1 MVLKQALKL
10 SQVSRLSQTDLY
22 DACKE
27 RHINYPSHSLDL
39 EIRALLARA
48 IAGGEGVL
56 CTHCLAT
63 KCQSQTIETPVKE
76 PKKDSKTEPQKVGG
90 TEAVE
95 KEANPFEEYSA
106 ASSPGKPEVVEEKP
120 SASKQAEPAGNEV
133 SDPATPEA
141 EVQVTPPR
149 LDAKVPFAWTPA
161 EKPTRTNLLSGNR
174 SGKRFDTATDCKVC
188 GKVKRPEWK
197 KDAPPSSHGATCAW
211 CRQRLVF
218 HGRKH
223 LGLKVAGTMEDFS
236 KDQLEA
242 IICESKELRAQWQTK
257 DDQALERSERRAK
270 RLKKK

>member
-106 ASSPGKPEVVEEKP
+106 ASSPGKPEVVTH
-120 SASKQAEPAGNEV
+120 GNNKEQFICWLRV
-133 SDPATPEA
+133 FSPLA
-141 EVQVTPPR
+141 PPF
-149 LDAKVPFAWTPA
+149 LAKLFFTPA
-161 EKPTRTNLLSGNR
+161 PHGAQGKRNQVLLSKL
-174 SGKRFDTATDCKVC
+174 SPLEMKSVIL
-188 GKVKRPEWK
+188 
-197 KDAPPSSHGATCAW
+197 
-211 CRQRLVF
+211 QRLKPRPGVIQEQTHFQWSLVF
-218 HGRKH
+218 SSLLLIPFVWHVGARRREIRVRQLHRLTLTGASHTTTSWCKSSICMDPGRE
-223 LGLKVAGTMEDFS
+223 ANS
-236 KDQLEA
+236 DQLVVWQP
-242 IICESKELRAQWQTK
+242 QWK
-257 DDQALERSERRAK
+257 AFWHRNWL
-270 RLKKK
+270 